1 MTAKKDKIAIPNEEE
16 VARYAPASEAG
27 SRDTPSSEPPPTSG
41 AVEPTV
47 ESLKA
52 ELEACKDRLLRSQAE
67 CANVAKR
74 LGQQHA
80 ESWKYASADLARSLL
95 PVVDSLER
103 TIKSLGEKDVGGPL
117 AEGVK
122 LIAEQLS
129 KALQDH
135 GVRPIEA
142 VGRPFDPARH
152 EALMQDR
159 QSDQPAGTVTA
170 EMQRGYTIHDRVLR
184 PARVAVAAGSTE
196 DGLVS
201 GTGEANGGDGEASS

>member
-1 MTAKKDKIAIPNEEE
+1 MTAKKDKIAIPSEEE
-16 VARYAPASEAG
+16 VARYASASDAG
-27 SRDTPSSEPPPTSG
+27 SRDAHSSEPQPASG
-41 AVEPTV
+41 AAEPTV

-52 ELEACKDRLLRSQAE
+52 ELESCKDRLLRSQAE

-74 LGQQHA
+74 LSQQHA
-80 ESWKYASADLARSLL
+80 ESWKYASTDLARSLL
-95 PVVDSLER
+95 PVLDSLDR
-103 TIKSLGEKDVGGPL
+103 TIKSLDEQDAGGSV

-122 LIAEQLS
+122 LIAEQLG
-129 KALQDH
+129 KALRDH
-135 GVRPIEA
+135 GVQPIEA

-184 PARVAVAAGSTE
+184 PARVAVAAGSAE
-196 DGLVS
+196 DEQAS
-201 GTGEANGGDGEASS
+201 EAAEANGGIGDAST